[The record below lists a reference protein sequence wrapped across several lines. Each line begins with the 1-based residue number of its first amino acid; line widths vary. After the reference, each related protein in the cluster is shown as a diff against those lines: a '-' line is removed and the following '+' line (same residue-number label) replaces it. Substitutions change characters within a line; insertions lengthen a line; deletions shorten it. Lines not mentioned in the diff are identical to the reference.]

1 MKEKIIEKI
10 EQYVEG
16 LLQKPE
22 LTQEDVSMLTYWLG
36 KLELDERQREMTEKS
51 IRMAAMAMGGGCC
64 EL

>member
-36 KLELDERQREMTEKS
+36 KLELDERQREMTEKT

>member
-1 MKEKIIEKI
+1 MKEKIVKKI

-16 LLQKPE
+16 LLRKPE
-22 LTQEDVSMLTYWLG
+22 LTQEEVSMLTYWLG
-36 KLELDERQREMTEKS
+36 KLEADERQRELTEKS